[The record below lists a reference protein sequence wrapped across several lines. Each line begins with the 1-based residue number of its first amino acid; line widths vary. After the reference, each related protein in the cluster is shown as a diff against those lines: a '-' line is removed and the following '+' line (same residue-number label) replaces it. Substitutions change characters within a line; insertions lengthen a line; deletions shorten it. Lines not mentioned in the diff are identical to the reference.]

1 MTKLKAAFRSF
12 AKAPK
17 KKLAS
22 WYHHSVSVS
31 GPVSTSVC
39 VCVCVCRC
47 FRHLTLNLFDYFYG
61 SRYERYAIGIH
72 LNISY
77 IL

>member
-17 KKLAS
+17 KKVAS

-39 VCVCVCRC
+39 VCVCVGVSAI
-47 FRHLTLNLFDYFYG
+47 LTLNLFDYFYG